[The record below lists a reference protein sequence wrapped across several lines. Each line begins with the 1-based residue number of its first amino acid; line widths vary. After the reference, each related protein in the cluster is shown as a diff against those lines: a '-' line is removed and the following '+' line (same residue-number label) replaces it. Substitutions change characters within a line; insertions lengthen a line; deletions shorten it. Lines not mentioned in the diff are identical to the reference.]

1 MFFQRECLTPGVFP
15 ICNGLYARLKA
26 FPAKLSPVLISGVHI
41 PFIMTALLPLLIYSQ
56 RFSAYSYGDYHPF
69 KVQRYRMT
77 FELMKEMGLTDSS
90 LVEVRECPFAED
102 EALLRFHRPDY
113 LAALAGFNGAGG
125 AGADFFFGL
134 GDMENPVFE
143 GVYDWAR
150 LACGGTLEGVRQVVG
165 RDRIAF
171 NMAGGWHHA
180 QAGRAAG
187 FSYLNDA
194 VVAIKELARRRKRV
208 AYVDLDAH
216 HGDGVQNAFYESN
229 RVLTISVH
237 ETGRDFF
244 PQTGF
249 LRELGK
255 GKGYGYAVNV
265 PLRPHSDD
273 VILEQAL
280 RRVVLPLLSAF
291 KPDILITQMG
301 ADCLRTDPLTR
312 LEGTTG
318 FLELAAR
325 SFRQIGI
332 PWVILGGGGYDWLN
346 VARAWTLVWGA
357 ALDVALPDEL
367 PDAFREIL
375 AEQGMRAYRLRDLP
389 HTACPSDFYPAQ
401 ESFEKVLEFI
411 ERKLFPLH
419 GLNPGGFQ

>member
-1 MFFQRECLTPGVFP
+1 MAAVP
-15 ICNGLYARLKA
+15 
-26 FPAKLSPVLISGVHI
+26 H
-41 PFIMTALLPLLIYSQ
+41 LLIYSQ
-56 RFSAYSYGDYHPF
+56 RFSAYSYGALHPF

-77 FELMKEMGLTDSS
+77 FELMRELGLTDHST
-90 LVEVRECPFAED
+90 VEVRECPFAEE
-102 EALLRFHRPDY
+102 EALLRFHSPEY
-113 LAALAGFNGAGG
+113 LAALAGFNGAGSS
-125 AGADFFFGL
+125 GADFFFGL
-134 GDMENPVFE
+134 GDVENPVFE
-143 GVYDWAR
+143 GMYDWAR
-150 LACGGTLEGVRQVVG
+150 LACGGTLEAVRQVVHG
-165 RDRIAF
+165 SRIVF

-180 QAGRAAG
+180 QAARAAG
-187 FSYLNDA
+187 FSYINDA
-194 VVAIKELARRRKRV
+194 VVAIKDLVRRRKRV

-216 HGDGVQNAFYESN
+216 HGDGVQNAFYDSN

-249 LRELGK
+249 IREMGR

-280 RRVVLPLLSAF
+280 RRIVLPLVTAF

-318 FLELAAR
+318 FFELAAR
-325 SFRQIGI
+325 SFRAIGI

-346 VARAWTLVWGA
+346 VARAWTLLWGA
-357 ALDVALPDEL
+357 AIDVCLPDEL
-367 PDAFREIL
+367 PETFCNLL
-375 AEQGMRAYRLRDLP
+375 AEQGIRAYRLRDLP
-389 HTACPSDFYPAQ
+389 HTAYPSDFFPAQ
-401 ESFEKVLEFI
+401 ESFEKVLDYL

-419 GLNPGGFQ
+419 GVKPGGRL

>member
-1 MFFQRECLTPGVFP
+1 MKPP
-15 ICNGLYARLKA
+15 
-26 FPAKLSPVLISGVHI
+26 PH
-41 PFIMTALLPLLIYSQ
+41 LLIYSQ

-77 FELMKEMGLTDSS
+77 FELMRELGLT
-90 LVEVRECPFAED
+90 EPPAAEMRECPMAEE

-113 LAALAGFNGAGG
+113 LAALAGYNEPGA

-150 LACGGTLEGVRQVVG
+150 LACGGTLEAVRQVAHG
-165 RDRIAF
+165 CRIAF

-180 QAGRAAG
+180 QPARASG
-187 FSYLNDA
+187 FSYINDA
-194 VVAIKELARRRKRV
+194 VVAIKELLRRRKRV

-216 HGDGVQNAFYESN
+216 HGDGVQNAFN
-229 RVLTISVH
+229 DNDRVLTISVH

-249 LRELGK
+249 VREMGR

-265 PLRPHSDD
+265 PLRAHSDD

-280 RRVVLPLLSAF
+280 RRIILPLLSAF
-291 KPDILITQMG
+291 QPDILITQMG
-301 ADCLRTDPLTR
+301 ADFLRTDPLTR

-318 FLELAAR
+318 FFELAAR
-325 SFRQIGI
+325 SFRATGI
-332 PWVILGGGGYDWLN
+332 PWVILGGGGYDWIN

-357 ALDVALPDEL
+357 ALDVSLGDEL
-367 PDAFREIL
+367 PERFRHLL
-375 AEQGMRAYRLRDLP
+375 AEQGIRAYRLRDLP
-389 HTACPSDFYPAQ
+389 HTAFPSDFYPAQ
-401 ESFEKVLEFI
+401 ESFEQVLDFL
-411 ERKLFPLH
+411 ERKIFPLH
-419 GLNPGGFQ
+419 GIKPGG